1 MNTEVARLLFRE
13 RRCIACAAP
22 FLPPPEEPGR
32 LPGPSSGRFRAVTAA
47 LMPPPALIPEDY
59 FCPSCRDALPMP
71 VRGYCPRCGE
81 FAAWPTLPLAPCG
94 ACLAKPPPWEAC
106 LFYGPFQGLLRQL
119 LLRFKFSGQAVY
131 ARALASLLMERL
143 AAEALAFDALVP
155 VPLHYKRLQSRGY
168 NQAQE
173 LALAV
178 HFLLRYRR
186 KKGGAPLV
194 DARAEK
200 ERGILTGAGD
210 NGHRASSRQPGRH
223 NLAGVE
229 ENGRGVLPRL
239 APQWMTRT
247 VASHPQFGL
256 SREDRVRNTRDIF
269 AVSPE
274 VAGQRILLVDDIY
287 TTGAT
292 MTSACTALLRAGA
305 ASVSI
310 AVIGRTP
317 RRGRTR

>member
-32 LPGPSSGRFRAVTAA
+32 LSDVPSGRFRAVAAA
-47 LMPPPALIPEDY
+47 LMPPPALRPEGY

-81 FAAWPTLPLAPCG
+81 FAAWPDLPLAPCG

-131 ARALASLLMERL
+131 GRALASLLAERL
-143 AAEALAFDALVP
+143 AAEAPAFDALVP
-155 VPLHYKRLQSRGY
+155 IPLHHKRLQSRGY

-178 HFLLRYRR
+178 HFFLRHRR
-186 KKGGAPLV
+186 KKGGVPPA
-194 DARAEK
+194 DARAGK
-200 ERGILTGAGD
+200 ERGAFTGAEE
-210 NGHRASSRQPGRH
+210 NGHCASSQQPEQCM
-223 NLAGVE
+223 LAGAG
-229 ENGRGVLPRL
+229 ENGRGALPRL
-239 APQWMTRT
+239 APQWMTRA

-292 MTSACTALLRAGA
+292 MESACMALLRAGA
-305 ASVSI
+305 ASVNI
-310 AVIGRTP
+310 AVVGRTP